1 MCSSL
6 FRYRCDE
13 KIDFSLLISRHKLL
27 VLTIL
32 RHLQT
37 FSFTVTFIV
46 KKHACKSLN
55 EVTPT
60 ISVEVSA
67 IANQF
72 SRRNGIENVS
82 NVSQSVRKIIINH
95 QQHHLDVNKSQ
106 NPEFP
111 SVAGIAPPGG
121 LFCSRRTEFLGTP
134 RTVWTPASPEQYLHT
149 WESNVATSSVSAVT
163 EVR

>member
-1 MCSSL
+1 MKH
-6 FRYRCDE
+6 FRYRCYE
-13 KIDFSLLISRHKLL
+13 KIDFSSLISRHKFL

-55 EVTPT
+55 EVTST

-72 SRRNGIENVS
+72 SRRNGIENIS
-82 NVSQSVRKIIINH
+82 NVSQSVQKIIINH
-95 QQHHLDVNKSQ
+95 QKHHLDVNKSP
-106 NPEFP
+106 NPELT
-111 SVAGIAPPGG
+111 SGAGIAPPKKNNCHVLTGM
-121 LFCSRRTEFLGTP
+121 S
-134 RTVWTPASPEQYLHT
+134 
-149 WESNVATSSVSAVT
+149 
-163 EVR
+163 